1 MITILTISTA
11 WFVLSSYL
19 IALEYGPS
27 GHWFRRMLAASLM
40 AMLTPLSLLEKTI
53 DWIKTAYVHSQMKT
67 ILLYLFARHRL
78 RMSAAQMEK
87 LERIRHTQYLSGSLP
102 DRMGR
107 LSLRLIAKA
116 NNSTLHP

>member
-1 MITILTISTA
+1 MTTILTLTTA

-19 IALEYGPS
+19 IALEYGRN
-27 GHWFRRMLAASLM
+27 GHWLPRMCSASLM
-40 AMLTPLSLLEKTI
+40 AMLTPLSLLVEPI
-53 DWIKTAYVHSQMKT
+53 DWIKTAYVHGQVKT

-78 RMSAAQMEK
+78 RMSAEQMEK
-87 LERIRHTQYLSGSLP
+87 LERIRHTQFLSGSLP

-116 NNSTLHP
+116 NNYTLHP